1 MTALKPHLI
10 ATILGVIWVAVAP
23 YVASA
28 FTITLMNY
36 IGIGA
41 IVALGLVL
49 LTGLG
54 GLTSFG
60 QAALVGIGAY
70 STAWLTVKV
79 GLSPWLGLVLAL
91 IMTGGV
97 ALLVG
102 FITLRVGGHYLP
114 LSTIAW
120 GIAIYFLFANIP
132 GLGQHDGIAGIPPI
146 SIAGW
151 SFASNS
157 AVYYLIWIALGL
169 AMVGISHLLDSREGR
184 AVRSLRGGETMLAS
198 VGVDLFRMRLIIFV
212 IAALLAGIAGWLYAH
227 MNRFVSPSPFEVRP
241 SIEYLLMAMSG
252 GAGSVYGSVI
262 GATLVT
268 LLKDKIQNVLPYLSK
283 NAGQLEI
290 IVFSVLL
297 IVLLQYARG
306 GVVSILKRI
315 WPVAATLPRI
325 GSVGLSKRQQPQ
337 RGQPLLEVN
346 ELTKRFGGLVAVNKV
361 SFKLATGEILALIGP
376 NGAGKSTMFNL
387 ITGALKSDGGTATFL
402 GADITNHAQRKIAIG
417 GIGRTFQHVKLRPN
431 MSVLDNVLIG
441 TYARTR
447 AGFVSGALRLD
458 RQEDAEAVAEAMRQ
472 LERVGLADKALE
484 PAGSLPLG
492 SQRIVEVA
500 RALATDPILL
510 MLDEPAAGLR
520 RQEKDQLGQLLRNLR
535 NEGVTILLV
544 EHDMDFVMGLV
555 DRAVVM
561 VFGSKLMDGTPAE
574 VRGSPQVQEAYLGG
588 VA

>member
-10 ATILGVIWVAVAP
+10 ATILGVIWVAIAP
-23 YVASA
+23 FVASA

-60 QAALVGIGAY
+60 QAAFVGIGAY
-70 STAWLTVKV
+70 STAWLSVKV
-79 GLSPWLGLVLAL
+79 GYSPWLGLILAL
-91 IMTGGV
+91 VVMGAI
-97 ALLVG
+97 ALAVG
-102 FITLRVGGHYLP
+102 FVTLRVGGHYLP

-120 GIAIYFLFANIP
+120 GIAIYFLFGNIP

-169 AMVGISHLLDSREGR
+169 AMVAISNLLQSREGR

-198 VGVDLFRMRLIIFV
+198 VGIDLFRMRLIIFV
-212 IAALLAGIAGWLYAH
+212 IAALLAAIAGWLYAH

-252 GAGSVYGSVI
+252 GAGSVYGAVI

-268 LLKDKIQNVLPYLSK
+268 LLKDKIQDVLPYLSK

-297 IVLLQYARG
+297 IILLQRARG
-306 GVVSILKRI
+306 GIVSILRRI
-315 WPVAATLPRI
+315 WPVTPTLPTI
-325 GSVGLSKRQQPQ
+325 GERGLEKRRQPE
-337 RGQPLLEVN
+337 RGQPLLEIN
-346 ELTKRFGGLVAVNKV
+346 EITKRFGGLVAVNKV
-361 SFKLATGEILALIGP
+361 SFKLATGEILGLIGP

-387 ITGALKSDGGTATFL
+387 ITGSLKSDGGTARFL
-402 GADITNHAQRKIAIG
+402 DKDITNAPQRRIAVG

-431 MSVLDNVLIG
+431 MSVLDNVLLG
-441 TYARTR
+441 TYSRTS
-447 AGFVSGALRLD
+447 AGFVTGALKLD
-458 RQEDAEAVAEAMRQ
+458 RAEDAEAVAEAMRQ

-520 RQEKDQLGQLLRNLR
+520 RQEKDQLGQLLRTLR
-535 NEGVTILLV
+535 SEGVTILLV

-574 VRGSPQVQEAYLGG
+574 VRASSQVQEAYLGG